1 MVSETS
7 VTEMYIE
14 AGGGRLSEDQ
24 LASVLVKVAPAFN
37 TLCDKDLDQVKCLS
51 YASKQLP
58 QSANELATL
67 LAHIVENS
75 ADFAELKK
83 KSQASVIRACLLA
96 HLDVVWPVLH
106 AAESSPANDEQK
118 VNFSYGK
125 KRR

>member
-1 MVSETS
+1 MALSEEDAKQLVSGTS

-37 TLCDKDLDQVKCLS
+37 ILCDQDLDQVKCLS

-75 ADFAELKK
+75 ADFAGLKK
-83 KSQASVIRACLLA
+83 KSQAPVMRACLPA
-96 HLDVVWPVLH
+96 R
-106 AAESSPANDEQK
+106 SP
-118 VNFSYGK
+118 
-125 KRR
+125 